1 MRTAVHTLALL
12 MCSAHALRTP
22 HPLLSNARD
31 LRAAAAPRTPNPL
44 LNSEAARAYRAA
56 AGREFACFA
65 PRIKAPLLK
74 DSNKTE
80 DMAAGKALLK
90 KMDSAS
96 QSPADMTPVAR
107 RGYVRSVYDGRA
119 FQVCELFGAAHQAGA
134 VTLAPGARVASLG
147 GGPGCCML
155 GYFVFESISLS
166 GGGNGAETPR
176 RWIFDYAPSWA
187 DDVSALADALEEPI
201 PFGACDLSQE
211 LNAPENAG
219 VRALAPTLDVV
230 LLSRTLSEVPA
241 SGWAPF
247 VRELWAALNEGAVL
261 FVKDEEHVEA
271 EAVRLLEA
279 DAWSV
284 PGVRGTFLRK

>member
-1 MRTAVHTLALL
+1 MRTAAHTLALL
-12 MCSAHALRTP
+12 LCSAHALRTP
-22 HPLLSNARD
+22 HPFLSNARD

-44 LNSEAARAYRAA
+44 LNTEAARAYRAA
-56 AGREFACFA
+56 AGREFARVA
-65 PRIKAPLLK
+65 PRIKAPLLQ

-80 DMAAGKALLK
+80 DMAAGNVLLK

-96 QSPADMTPVAR
+96 QSPADMTPNAR
-107 RGYVRSVYDGRA
+107 RGYVRMVYDGRA
-119 FQVCELFGAAHQAGA
+119 FQVCELFGAAHQAG
-134 VTLAPGARVASLG
+134 VVNLAPGARVASLG
-147 GGPGCCML
+147 GGPGCCVL
-155 GYFVFESISLS
+155 GYRVFERVTFGTATS
-166 GGGNGAETPR
+166 R
-176 RWIFDYAPSWA
+176 FWVYDYASAWA
-187 DDVSALADALEEPI
+187 DAVAALAAALEELI
-201 PFGACDLSQE
+201 PFDACDLSRE

-219 VRALAPTLDVV
+219 VLALAPTLDVV

-271 EAVRLLEA
+271 EAVRLLGA